1 MSLRQ
6 RIVKQFKQPQG
17 ALGIVTGHIM
27 ARRPSNIERNHWTLQ
42 LLDLQP
48 DDRLLEVGF
57 GPGIAIAEA
66 ARQITDGLIVG
77 IDHSDVMLKQA
88 SKRNAEAIAS
98 GQVELH
104 IGTLKDLPPY
114 PQRFTKMCSANVV
127 QFWQEP
133 AASFAKL
140 RSILVEGGVLA
151 TTYMPR
157 HGHATSADALS
168 KANEIVKHLESAGFK
183 NIRIEEKPF
192 KSNSAISVV
201 AVND

>member
-17 ALGIVTGHIM
+17 ALGMMAGHIM

-48 DDRLLEVGF
+48 DDRLLEIGF

-66 ARQITDGLIVG
+66 ARQLTDGLIVG

-88 SKRNAEAIAS
+88 STRNGEAIAN
-98 GQVELH
+98 GRVELH
-104 IGTLKDLPPY
+104 VGTLEDLPPY
-114 PQRFTKMCSANVV
+114 PQRFTKMCSANVI

-133 AASFAKL
+133 AADFTKL
-140 RSILVEGGVLA
+140 RSILAGGGVIA

-157 HGHATSADALS
+157 HSHATSADALN
-168 KANEIVKHLESAGFK
+168 KANEIVKHLKSAGFG
-183 NIRIEEKPF
+183 NIRIEEKPL
-192 KSNSAISVV
+192 KPISAISVV
-201 AVND
+201 AVNE